1 MEWPLSPTGGV
12 GGNAIHMRTDAE
24 ANFAAL
30 IESTEDLIWSVDLLN
45 YGLLTFNRAFRDHT
59 ERRIGVRPALGM
71 RPEDLLPPATAQLWH
86 SLFERALSEG
96 AFRTEYTL
104 VDGRTLELAFNPIV
118 QDGEKTGISV
128 FGKDITERKKAEA
141 ALREAEERYRTIF
154 EGALEGFYRATLEGA
169 TLVAN
174 PAMAGILGYD
184 SAQEVVSTITDSAH
198 QVWLDRNE
206 RSRFLQLLEQHKAVR
221 GFECQWK
228 RKDGRVIWV
237 SLNSRKVCGED
248 GRALYVEGFI
258 EDITERKRTEDA
270 LRRSEEKF
278 AMAFRGSP
286 AAMLLIKIE
295 ARGNRIA
302 DANEA
307 FERVTGYRRDE
318 AIGHIAEELGLFAD
332 AGELDEFMKQLRGG
346 GPVHGFE
353 FHFRKKTGDI
363 GTGLISAESMEFD
376 GEPWTISAT
385 IDITERK
392 AAERDRLHSER
403 QYRSLFNS
411 MHEGIAL
418 HRLVC
423 SNGIPENYIVLD
435 VNRRFEEI
443 LGLKREDVV
452 NKPATDVYGTEAA
465 PYLKEYAS
473 VVAEGRPLQFETY
486 FPPMDK
492 HFVISVAAMGEDLF
506 ATIFFDVSEQKRAQ
520 ERYQLISENAAD
532 VIWMWDLEED
542 RCVYI
547 SPSVAQLRGFSPEE
561 AMAQSMDQAMPADSC
576 RMAAAETQSR
586 KAAVESGDEGA
597 RIKTSEVEFFR
608 KDGTIVATQTATKL
622 VSDAQGK
629 VRYVIG
635 ASRDITELKRAEAGK
650 AGMEEQLRQAQKL
663 ESVGR
668 LAAGVAHDFNN
679 LLTVINGYS
688 RLLLGS
694 LKAGDP
700 LRDGLEEIH
709 RAGERAAGLTQ
720 QLLAF
725 SRKQVLQPR
734 VFDLNR
740 VVEEMQPMLA
750 RLMGEDVELC
760 VTLHPEA
767 TTVCADPPQ
776 LEQALM
782 NLAVNSKDAMPHGG
796 KFSIETGI
804 VEWGESDVR
813 SRPGVRAGPYVVLAV
828 SDTGVGMS
836 EETRGHIFEPF
847 FTTKE
852 VGKGTGLGLSTIHG
866 MVEQSGGYVEAA
878 SEPGRGT
885 TFKIYM
891 PRVVDARADSEK
903 PEAVPAMG
911 DQETVL
917 VVEDQAK
924 VRKYVAAALTAYGYQ
939 VLEAANADEA
949 LLVCQTERQRIDL
962 VLTDVVMPGMSGT
975 ELADRLKERWPGIK
989 VMYMSGY
996 TDATVHHGVPLK
1008 DAEFIQKPF
1017 NPDQLAI
1024 KIREMLAAKDRAA
1037 RIVVAD
1043 DEPGVRSFLRLVLE
1057 SSGYEVIEAA
1067 NGRQALEKARA
1078 GGVDLVITD
1087 LVMPEQEGLETI
1099 RALRKDASDIGII
1112 AISGALGGQFLE
1124 VARWLGAQAVLRKPV
1139 SAELLLAKVAEVLKS
1154 RG

>member
-1 MEWPLSPTGGV
+1 M
-12 GGNAIHMRTDAE
+12 GGNAALMRSDAE
-24 ANFAAL
+24 ANLAAL
-30 IESTEDLIWSVDLLN
+30 IESTEDLIWSVDLN
-45 YGLLTFNRAFRDHT
+45 YGLLTFNKAFRDHT
-59 ERRIGVRPALGM
+59 ERKLGARPALGM
-71 RPEDLLPPATAQLWH
+71 RPEDLLQPATAQLWLP
-86 SLFERALSEG
+86 LFERALSEG
-96 AFRTEYTL
+96 PFRTEYSL
-104 VDGRTLELAFNPIV
+104 VDGRSLELALNPIV
-118 QDGEKTGISV
+118 QDGKTTGISI
-128 FGKDITERKKAEA
+128 FGKDITERKTAEA
-141 ALREAEERYRTIF
+141 ALREAEEKYRSIF
-154 EGALEGFYRATLEGA
+154 EGALEGIYRTSLEGKSIA
-169 TLVAN
+169 AN
-174 PAMAGILGYD
+174 SALAKMMGYE
-184 SAQEVVSTITDSAH
+184 SAQEVVATVVDAAQ
-198 QVWLDRNE
+198 QVWPSPDDRAK
-206 RSRFLQLLEQHKAVR
+206 FLQLLEQNGVVR
-221 GFECQWK
+221 GYECQQK
-228 RKDGRVIWV
+228 RKDGTPIWV
-237 SLNSRKVCGED
+237 SLSSRKVYGKD
-248 GRALYVEGFI
+248 GRALYIEGFV
-258 EDITERKRTEDA
+258 EDITDRKRTEDA
-270 LRRSEEKF
+270 LRKSEAKF
-278 AMAFRGSP
+278 ALAFRGSP
-286 AAMLLIKIE
+286 AAMLLLRVE
-295 ARGNRIA
+295 GVGNRIM

-307 FERVTGYRRDE
+307 FERVTGYRRE
-318 AIGHIAEELGLFAD
+318 EVIGHVAEELGLFAD
-332 AGELDEFMKQLRGG
+332 AGELDEFMQQFRGCG
-346 GPVHGFE
+346 QIRGFE
-353 FHFRKKTGDI
+353 FQFRKKTGDI
-363 GTGLISAESMEFD
+363 GTGLISAESMEVD

-418 HRLVC
+418 HRLAC
-423 SNGIPENYIVLD
+423 SNGIPENYILLD

-452 NKPATDVYGTEAA
+452 NKLATGVYGTEAA

-486 FPPMDK
+486 FPPLDK

-506 ATIFFDVSEQKRAQ
+506 ATIFFDISEQRRTQ

-542 RCVYI
+542 RCVYV
-547 SPSVAQLRGFSPEE
+547 SPSVSQLRGFSPEE
-561 AMAQSMDQAMPADSC
+561 AMAQSVDQAMPADSC
-576 RMAAAETQSR
+576 RMAVAETQSR
-586 KAAVESGDEGA
+586 RAAVESGDEGA
-597 RIKTSEVEFFR
+597 RIKTSEVEYFR
-608 KDGTIVATQTATKL
+608 KDGTTVATETVTKL

-635 ASRDITELKRAEAGK
+635 ASRDITELKRAEAAK
-650 AGMEEQLRQAQKL
+650 ARMEDQLRQAQKL
-663 ESVGR
+663 ESIGR

-688 RLLLGS
+688 RLLLGR

-700 LRDGLEEIH
+700 LRDGLEEIQ

-734 VFDLNR
+734 VFDLNC
-740 VVEEMQPMLA
+740 VVEEMRPMLA
-750 RLMGEDVELC
+750 RLMGEDVEMS
-760 VTLHPEA
+760 VKLHTEA
-767 TTVCADPPQ
+767 ATVCADPPQ

-796 KFSIETGI
+796 KFSIETGF
-804 VEWGESDVR
+804 VEWGESDVQ
-813 SRPGVRAGPYVVLAV
+813 SRPGAHAGPYVVLAV

-924 VRKYVAAALTAYGYQ
+924 VRKYVAVALTAYGYQ

-949 LLVCQTERQRIDL
+949 LAVCERERERQRIDL
-962 VLTDVVMPGMSGT
+962 VLTDVAMPGMSGT
-975 ELADRLKERWPGIK
+975 ELADRLKKRWPGIK
-989 VMYMSGY
+989 VMFMSGY
-996 TDATVHHGVPLK
+996 TDETVHHGVPLK

-1024 KIREMLAAKDRAA
+1024 KIREVLAAKDRTA

-1057 SSGYEVIEAA
+1057 SRGYEVIEAA
-1067 NGRQALEKARA
+1067 NGRQALEAARA
-1078 GGVDLVITD
+1078 GRVDLVITD

-1099 RALRKDASDIGII
+1099 RALRKDASDVGII
-1112 AISGALGGQFLE
+1112 AISGALGGQFLD
-1124 VARWLGAQAVLRKPV
+1124 VARRLGAQAVLRKPV

-1154 RG
+1154 RR